1 MSLFRIHLGGVA
13 LTNLADGVIAG
24 ALPLIAVLLT
34 RDPQLIGLL
43 SGAMWMPW
51 LIGALVIGVV
61 VDRADRARLRVVAL
75 TARLV
80 VLAIAGGLVFTGHLT
95 IWVLIGLVVAYAVTE
110 VFSDLAAAAMVP
122 QLVPRSDLP
131 RANSRVLG
139 AERLMQA
146 FVGGPLGGA
155 LFVFGAGWVFG
166 VAAALVAAT
175 VLLLAL
181 GLRRPEG
188 FRPARAAP
196 SSFRSE
202 IGEGLR
208 IVLHHPVVRPLTV
221 MSAVT
226 NLANTAYFS
235 VFVLWVVGPDSAV
248 GLQPWQFPLLLAAL
262 SVGAVAAS
270 VLPSRWLLAPG
281 EMRMM
286 MGCWIVNTALLL
298 VPWLIPQVWAITTAF
313 LAIGA
318 TNMVGNTL
326 SASIRQRVVAHGALG
341 RVGGAA
347 RTLGYGTMAVAGPMG
362 GFIAAQW
369 GIPVLFASMTALAMA
384 GTLWAAVRVDQALVD
399 EHELG
404 EDSISAG

>member
-1 MSLFRIHLGGVA
+1 MPLFRIHLGGVA
-13 LTNLADGVIAG
+13 LTNLADGVLAG

-43 SGAMWMPW
+43 SGAMWLPW
-51 LIGALVIGVV
+51 LLGALLIGVV
-61 VDRADRARLRVVAL
+61 VDRADRARVRVLAL
-75 TARLV
+75 SARLV
-80 VLAIAGGLVFTGHLT
+80 VLAVAGALVLTGHLT
-95 IWVLIGLVVAYAVTE
+95 IWVLIGIVVAYAVTE
-110 VFSDLAAAAMVP
+110 VFADLAAGAMVP

-155 LFVFGAGWVFG
+155 LFVLGTGWVFG

-175 VLLLAL
+175 ALLLAF

-188 FRPARAAP
+188 FRAARAVP

-208 IVLHHPVVRPLTV
+208 IVLHHRVVRPLTV
-221 MSAVT
+221 MSAIA

-235 VFVLWVVGPDSAV
+235 VFVLWAVGPQSAV
-248 GLQPWQFPLLLAAL
+248 GLQPWQFPLLAAAL
-262 SVGAVAAS
+262 SAGAVAAS

-281 EMRMM
+281 EVRMM
-286 MGCWIVNTALLL
+286 MGCWVVNTALLL
-298 VPWLIPQVWAITTAF
+298 VPWLAPQAWAITAAF
-313 LAIGA
+313 LVIGA
-318 TNMVGNTL
+318 TNMIGNTL
-326 SASIRQRVVAHGALG
+326 SASIRQRIVAQGALG
-341 RVGGAA
+341 RVDGAA
-347 RTLGYGTMAVAGPMG
+347 RTLGYGTMAAAGPLG

-369 GIPVLFASMTALAMA
+369 GMPVLFASMTALAMI
-384 GTLWAAVRVDQALVD
+384 GVLWAAAQVDQALVD
-399 EHELG
+399 EHELA
-404 EDSISAG
+404 EDDIPGG